1 MQAVLRTIQV
11 ACRAGR
17 RVWPYLML
25 ELLMP
30 GGSLMALL
38 LFLHRRRKLVPL
50 PTRCRNGNVSID
62 YRMSALPIAFLRS
75 KP

>member
-1 MQAVLRTIQV
+1 MQSLLRTIEI
-11 ACRAGR
+11 AGRAGR

-38 LFLHRRRKLVPL
+38 LFLHRRGKLVPAL
-50 PTRCRNGNVSID
+50 ARRRNQGAPFD
-62 YRMSALPIAFLRS
+62 YRITNAFRLRQE
-75 KP
+75 

>member
-1 MQAVLRTIQV
+1 MQAVLRTIQ
-11 ACRAGR
+11 AGCRAGR

-38 LFLHRRRKLVPL
+38 LFLHRRGKLVPT
-50 PTRCRNGNVSID
+50 PIRGRNRDASFD
-62 YRMSALPIAFLRS
+62 YRLSPSLIAFIRS

>member
-1 MQAVLRTIQV
+1 MQAVLRTFQA
-11 ACRAGR
+11 ACRTAR
-17 RVWPYLML
+17 QLWPYLML

-38 LFLHRRRKLVPL
+38 LFLHRRGKLVPVL
-50 PTRCRNGNVSID
+50 ARCRNRDAAFD
-62 YRMSALPIAFLRS
+62 YRTSSPLVTLIRS